1 MSHVHAFPMHMYSL
15 FNILAIF
22 ELCWDFSDCP
32 SLSLSLSLSL
42 LYVYINLCLWHLNTS
57 LLRTR
62 SLFVLRHPF
71 PLILL
76 HHIFDSMMRLPERP
90 SRRAFLD
97 EAFILNAKSSWRT
110 SPTLTY
116 PMSFIIGVGSHC
128 VMSWSHVHLC

>member
-1 MSHVHAFPMHMYSL
+1 MFMHFPCICTL
-15 FNILAIF
+15 FSIYLLYLNCVGTFLIV
-22 ELCWDFSDCP
+22 P
-32 SLSLSLSLSL
+32 LSLSLSLSL